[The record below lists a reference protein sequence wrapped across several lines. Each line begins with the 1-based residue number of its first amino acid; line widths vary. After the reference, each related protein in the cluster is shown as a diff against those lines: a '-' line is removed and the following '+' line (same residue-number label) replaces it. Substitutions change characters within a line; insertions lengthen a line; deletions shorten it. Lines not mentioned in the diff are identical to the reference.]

1 MNHPSNENI
10 PSRSFSYHAFNFTFL
25 LLLAVFFISLYTVA
39 LLKSNS
45 RITLSAAVER
55 NISCSD
61 AVHRAI
67 SSRLTRADFEQIH
80 TKSDMNSAQYRSL
93 QSYLNELR
101 SLNSTRYLYTAKRGP
116 GGKPIYL
123 IDGLDLEAPDFA
135 YPGTYLEEEMVPYLE
150 AALSGKTIHS
160 QKIIDTTW
168 GHIFTACYP
177 VIASDGTN
185 DILGALC
192 IEIDMEDTYRSIEA
206 INRSSFGIA
215 AAASMIALL
224 LIVISYFYTKKQ
236 KSRELTQQQLL
247 EQTAKA
253 AEAANKAK
261 STFLFN
267 MSHDIRTPMNAIL
280 GYAELARNHLQ
291 EPEKIGEYMDKIHI
305 SGEKMLSIINNI
317 LQFSQIENNQIHIE
331 ETSVQTEKSFDSCIV
346 MVQTALEEKQ
356 QHFHVTKDIS
366 YPYIYIDM
374 TYMSEIILN
383 ILSNAIKYT
392 AKGGTISCALRQEPG
407 ETDGWCITEIAITD
421 TGIGIS
427 EEFQSHIFESFSRER
442 SSTVSGIEGTG
453 LGMGIVKN
461 LVDLMHGTIEVKSK
475 LGEGSTFTV
484 RIPCRISSREET
496 EPTAFDETA
505 AQTLSGCRILL
516 AEDNDLNAEISIEL
530 LTREGLLVERANDG
544 VACLEMLQK
553 APEDYY
559 DLILMDIQMPEMD
572 GFAVLEL
579 LRRSNLPQ
587 ARAIPVI
594 ALTARM
600 DDEREYLARGFAGCI
615 RKPFTME
622 SLAEGVTRVTG
633 KKGNGDWKPD
643 FSLILTGEDN
653 RREMLEVFITEG
665 RKDLSL
671 LHEALEKGDRETV
684 RDILHKNLPLWD
696 TLRLDFRIEELRRI
710 TTTAPGSWTAED
722 LAGIR
727 EIERA
732 ANRLLRYAINMKK
745 EEE

>member
-10 PSRSFSYHAFNFTFL
+10 PSRSFSYHAFNFTFV

-67 SSRLTRADFEQIH
+67 SSRLTRADFEQIN
-80 TKSDMNSAQYRSL
+80 TKSDMNSAQYRSM

-247 EQTAKA
+247 ELTAKA

-516 AEDNDLNAEISIEL
+516 AEDNDLNA
-530 LTREGLLVERANDG
+530 
-544 VACLEMLQK
+544 
-553 APEDYY
+553 
-559 DLILMDIQMPEMD
+559 
-572 GFAVLEL
+572 
-579 LRRSNLPQ
+579 
-587 ARAIPVI
+587 
-594 ALTARM
+594 
-600 DDEREYLARGFAGCI
+600 
-615 RKPFTME
+615 
-622 SLAEGVTRVTG
+622 
-633 KKGNGDWKPD
+633 
-643 FSLILTGEDN
+643 
-653 RREMLEVFITEG
+653 
-665 RKDLSL
+665 
-671 LHEALEKGDRETV
+671 
-684 RDILHKNLPLWD
+684 
-696 TLRLDFRIEELRRI
+696 
-710 TTTAPGSWTAED
+710 
-722 LAGIR
+722 
-727 EIERA
+727 
-732 ANRLLRYAINMKK
+732 
-745 EEE
+745 